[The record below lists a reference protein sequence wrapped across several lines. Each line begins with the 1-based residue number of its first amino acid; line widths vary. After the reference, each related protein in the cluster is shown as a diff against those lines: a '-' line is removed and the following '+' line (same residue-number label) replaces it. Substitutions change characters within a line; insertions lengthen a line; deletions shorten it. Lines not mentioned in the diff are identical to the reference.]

1 LLAFLYY
8 QIHNICILAH
18 VYDIF
23 SLQGVEVEGSETT
36 GTVEGLT
43 EGKEYEFRVLAKN
56 RAGLS
61 EPSVVSPPVV
71 TKARRGMVAL

>member
-1 LLAFLYY
+1 M
-8 QIHNICILAH
+8 
-18 VYDIF
+18 
-23 SLQGVEVEGSETT
+23 EVEGSDTT

-61 EPSVVSPPVV
+61 QPSSVSPPVV
-71 TKARRGMVAL
+71 TKARRGKPLNLYADQL